1 MFEAKLED
9 GTHLKKLIE
18 SMKDLF
24 TDVNFDCTAA
34 GISCQAM
41 DSSHVCLCSVLL
53 KADSFD
59 PYRCD
64 RNLTLGMNCVTLSK
78 ILKCAGNDES
88 ITVRAEDNADTVSF
102 VYEKPNQERVSKF
115 EMKVMD
121 IDSEHLGIPDQEYD
135 AIIRLPS
142 HEFSRICRD
151 LSQFGDTV
159 TIAATKDG
167 IRFSCSGETGNGSIT
182 LRQSSSVDSKEDE
195 EVSIELNE
203 AVTQTYAMRFLILF
217 SKVIFGSVM
226 FHAELATVLVLQ
238 SSIAFLFKN
247 NDCFTFR
254 LNHFQRVSLCQFV
267 KTFHLLLNTKL
278 VTVAISD
285 IFWHQRL
292 MMTFEM
298 TWNKGPIT
306 MKDNKTKIDLMQL
319 FY

>member
-9 GTHLKKLIE
+9 GTPLKKLIE

-217 SKVIFGSVM
+217 SKAQSLSKSVALSICQDVPLVVEYKIGDCGHIRY
-226 FHAELATVLVLQ
+226 FLA
-238 SSIAFLFKN
+238 
-247 NDCFTFR
+247 
-254 LNHFQRVSLCQFV
+254 
-267 KTFHLLLNTKL
+267 
-278 VTVAISD
+278 
-285 IFWHQRL
+285 
-292 MMTFEM
+292 
-298 TWNKGPIT
+298 P
-306 MKDNKTKIDLMQL
+306 KIDDDIRDDMEQGGDNDEGQQNEN
-319 FY
+319 